1 MNMSDKFA
9 RSFSLAI
16 PLLALGM
23 VSGGARAEG
32 IPNIG
37 VAVTGG
43 LSGFGGDVGVGINNY
58 LSVRG
63 SFATFS
69 ISRSGGSYGTS
80 VSWDASLKLTQTGL
94 LLDMYPFAG
103 SFHVTAGAVRD
114 GNKFSLTGKPGPNSS
129 YTFNGNT
136 YPASTAISSAS
147 GDVEWG
153 KTVPY
158 LGVGWGNLGG
168 SKGFH
173 ITSDAGVL
181 FTGSPTVNLTTN
193 CVSGFSAGSLNCS
206 TLATDTAAE
215 QAKLQNDVHKLSFW
229 PVLRVGVGWTF

>member
-1 MNMSDKFA
+1 MNVIEKFA
-9 RSFSLAI
+9 RFFFFAI
-16 PLLALGM
+16 PLVILAT

-43 LSGFGGDVGVGINNY
+43 LSGFGGDIGVGINNY

-103 SFHVTAGAVRD
+103 GFHVTAGAVRD
-114 GNKFSLTGKPGPNSS
+114 GNKFSLTGKPGAGSS
-129 YTFNGNT
+129 YTFNGHT
-136 YPASTAISSAS
+136 YPAADIGSAS
-147 GDVEWG
+147 GEVEWG

-173 ITSDAGVL
+173 LTSDLGVL
-181 FTGSPTVNLTTN
+181 FTGSPTVNLTVN
-193 CVSGFSAGSLNCS
+193 CATGFTGCS
-206 TLATDTAAE
+206 TLQTDAAAE